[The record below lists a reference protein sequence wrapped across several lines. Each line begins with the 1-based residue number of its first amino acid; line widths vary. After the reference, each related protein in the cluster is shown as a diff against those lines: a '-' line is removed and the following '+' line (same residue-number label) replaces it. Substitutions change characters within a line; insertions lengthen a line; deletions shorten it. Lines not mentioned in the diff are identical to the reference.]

1 MFLLFKSFR
10 LWYFIMAALW
20 KEQTTSRP
28 KDTRKGSHVLDAQ
41 PDRSCIDWGGK
52 VRREPSNND
61 PLAFSSHPPAS
72 CNVSANRSQ
81 QARAMGDTH
90 GEIYWIGQRGRLGF
104 NIASDGKV
112 TSRWL
117 RQSRICLQ
125 CRRPRFDPWVGKI
138 PWRRKWEPTPVFLPG
153 KSQWTEEPAGCSLCG
168 CKESDMTEWLH
179 LWKNPNKFLGQPN
192 T

>member
-1 MFLLFKSFR
+1 
-10 LWYFIMAALW
+10 
-20 KEQTTSRP
+20 
-28 KDTRKGSHVLDAQ
+28 
-41 PDRSCIDWGGK
+41 
-52 VRREPSNND
+52 
-61 PLAFSSHPPAS
+61 
-72 CNVSANRSQ
+72 
-81 QARAMGDTH
+81 MGDTH

-168 CKESDMTEWLH
+168 CRESDMTELTT
-179 LWKNPNKFLGQPN
+179 LMEKPKQIFGPTQYLEGSTVCTFLGNQCGILSSKSRKGTQEHRIQLSYLTPEETESQRGVWQCGQLN
-192 T
+192 ARDSGF